1 MNKNMAYYKT
11 VMTYDDWLQKYKG
24 RTVYNIDIN
33 EHTKWSKD
41 FKAWKQSN
49 IEKV

>member
-33 EHTKWSKD
+33 EHTKCLKNLKPGK
-41 FKAWKQSN
+41 KAM
-49 IEKV
+49 

>member
-1 MNKNMAYYKT
+1 MHKSLYYYKT

-33 EHTKWSKD
+33 EHTKWSKE
-41 FKAWKQSN
+41 FKAWKKGN